1 MVSSHKSRGA
11 PDETTDNTSV
21 MAPLKESALAGVGA
35 ALGFVALF
43 AASQVLPMLP
53 GDVKIMCPP
62 LGAVAVLLF
71 CLCAL
76 LCPPL
81 PFALCNSARTQRT
94 QCTQRTQRTQRTQHT
109 QDTRHTHLCHFCYC
123 KNAFLKKKCLLL

>member
-1 MVSSHKSRGA
+1 MLFVVRGDKARKRAVMVSSRESPGPTKPPTHA
-11 PDETTDNTSV
+11 L
-21 MAPLKESALAGVGA
+21 MAPLKESALAGVVA

-81 PFALCNSARTQRT
+81 PFALCNSART
-94 QCTQRTQRTQRTQHT
+94 
-109 QDTRHTHLCHFCYC
+109 
-123 KNAFLKKKCLLL
+123 